1 MLGYEYFYL
10 TKNQTLQTFKNN
22 KILYY
27 WAQKLSK
34 YLVSYKGRNQF
45 IISSFIIYRISKKY
59 GNSIKI
65 SEVISSN
72 IFLYKI
78 LYTVLLTKL
87 LTNY

>member
-10 TKNQTLQTFKNN
+10 TKNQSLQTFKNN

-45 IISSFIIYRISKKY
+45 IISSFIIYLEYSK
-59 GNSIKI
+59 NMEIQ
-65 SEVISSN
+65 
-72 IFLYKI
+72 
-78 LYTVLLTKL
+78 LTEDF
-87 LTNY
+87 